1 MQRLNLP
8 TYSFNI
14 KSESGRDLIFDTFR
28 NRWVSLTPEEWVRQN
43 FSRFLV
49 TEREYPQSLLLL
61 EQQITLNNLTR
72 RCDIVA
78 YNRSGVPVLLGEC
91 KSPDIVLS
99 QKVFDQ
105 IARYNLVLGVR
116 FLIVTNGLD
125 HFCIQADPGGQ
136 KYLFLREVPAYTAI
150 CDQSL

>member
-14 KSESGRDLIFDTFR
+14 KSESGRDLIFDAFR
-28 NRWVSLTPEEWVRQN
+28 SRWITLTPEEWVRQN
-43 FSRFLV
+43 FAEYLV
-49 TEREYPQSLLLL
+49 MDLEYPRSLLLL
-61 EQQITLNNLTR
+61 EQTITLNNLTR

-78 YNRSGVPVLLGEC
+78 YNRSGVPVLLVEC

-105 IARYNLVLGVR
+105 VARYNLVLGVKL
-116 FLIVTNGLD
+116 LIVTNGLD
-125 HFCIQADPGGQ
+125 HFCIQADPDAQ
-136 KYLFLREVPAYTAI
+136 KFSFLQEIPPYSAI

>member
-14 KSESGRDLIFDTFR
+14 KSETGRDLIFDSFR
-28 NRWVSLTPEEWVRQN
+28 SRWVTLTPEEWVRQN
-43 FSRFLV
+43 FAEYLV
-49 TEREYPQSLLLL
+49 MDQEYPRSLLLL
-61 EQQITLNNLTR
+61 EQTITLNNLTR

-78 YNRSGVPVLLGEC
+78 YSRSGAPLLLVEC

-116 FLIVTNGLD
+116 LLIVTNGLD
-125 HFCIQADPGGQ
+125 HFCIQADPDAQ
-136 KYLFLREVPAYTAI
+136 KFSFLQEIPSYPAL
-150 CDQSL
+150 CDQSR